1 MRRYK
6 HPRNIPP
13 QRSEFPRGI
22 NVKMPTLYSGKI
34 FTLIELL
41 VVIAIIA
48 ILASLLL
55 PALSAARDQA
65 QKISCLN
72 NLKQIDTAVKFY
84 CSDYNDYLP
93 FFEMSSPIRSWQAKL
108 LDYISSTPQPTSG
121 NALEIPTLL
130 CPSVMTSNLNSYQ
143 TRLPSAYALLYSHP
157 SDGWTEQSIQVTAS
171 NKTRKISKIPKTST
185 LGFLVDSGSREVMQT
200 SSTTPNIPALRHGRN
215 KSCNMLFLD
224 GHATGMSGLTT
235 GYTQPNHIRYHMLIQ
250 W

>member
-1 MRRYK
+1 MRRYE
-6 HPRNIPP
+6 HQRNSAEE
-13 QRSEFPRGI
+13 RSEFPGGI
-22 NVKMPTLYSGKI
+22 HIEMPTLYIRKL
-34 FTLIELL
+34 FTLVELL

-55 PALSAARDQA
+55 PALNAARDQA
-65 QKISCLN
+65 QKISCVN

-93 FFEMSSPIRSWQAKL
+93 FFEMSSPIHSWQAKL
-108 LDYISSTPQPTSG
+108 LGYISSTPQPTGGS
-121 NALEIPTLL
+121 ALEVPTLL
-130 CPSVMTSNLNSYQ
+130 CPSMMTSNLNSYQ
-143 TRLPSAYALLYSHP
+143 ARLPSAYALLYSHP
-157 SDGWTEQSIQVTAS
+157 SDGWTEQSMQVTAS
-171 NKTRKISKIPKTST
+171 NKTRKISRIPKVST

-224 GHATGMSGLTT
+224 GHAAGMSGMPT